1 MVKYF
6 LFEVLG
12 FYLVFEFRNS
22 KFNLVVVGRGRIGM
36 LILDWDFKLRV
47 FGNKVWIWRNDIN
60 FKLRN
65 FI

>member
-36 LILDWDFKLRV
+36 LILDWDFKL
-47 FGNKVWIWRNDIN
+47 
-60 FKLRN
+60 
-65 FI
+65 